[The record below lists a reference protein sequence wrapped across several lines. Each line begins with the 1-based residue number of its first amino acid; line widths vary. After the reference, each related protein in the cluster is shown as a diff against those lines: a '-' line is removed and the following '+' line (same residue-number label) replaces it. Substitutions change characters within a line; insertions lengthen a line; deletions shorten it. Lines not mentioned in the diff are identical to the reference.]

1 MRRLYLIAGGD
12 EIARRRPLLPAG
24 SVIEAWADLYTPGLV
39 WVSEESKA
47 LLDSVGE
54 PLSARLTLPGEGVPV
69 YYGPQLRDIDSLP
82 PEDSLRTRVLSAHGI
97 AVAWITLDRFGQRT
111 TYQPQTPTDPAFHLR
126 RRGGGPRHLWQ
137 LFSTKREAMTYM
149 AESYGHDSEAV
160 EWAESL
166 TVEDFDSLLKRH
178 ADR

>member
-126 RRGGGPRHLWQ
+126 RRGGGPGHLWR

-178 ADR
+178 AGR